1 MLPSVPDSQR
11 SVGEMRRQEQTG
23 THAIFLRLLLADEE
37 YFHHIYDTYFQKIYN
52 YIYTRVWDH
61 AETKRL
67 VEKTFLTAIDGTDLS
82 IENSTLDC
90 WVYHIIKHVLE
101 EDGFEAKEI

>member
-1 MLPSVPDSQR
+1 
-11 SVGEMRRQEQTG
+11 MRRQEQTG

-61 AETKRL
+61 AATERL
-67 VEKTFLTAIDGTDLS
+67 VEKTFRKAMKGTDIS
-82 IENSTLDC
+82 IGDFTLEC
-90 WVYHIIKHVLE
+90 WIYRIIKHVLE
-101 EDGFEAKEI
+101 EEGVES